1 MLSEEKQL
9 QFAALRRRVIAQ
21 AFGNLNPRQLEG
33 VLTTEGPLLLLAGAG
48 SGKTTVL
55 IHRIANL
62 LRYGRGADAQEV
74 PDHITEEDVRFLAEY
89 VEKTAPDEWETSR
102 ANLLCALEPAAPW
115 QVIAITFTNK
125 AAGELKQRLEEKIGP
140 DAGTSGRRPFIP
152 PVCGFSGGTLRN
164 WDFPP
169 PSPFMIPT
177 TPSGSSRSA

>member
-89 VEKTAPDEWETSR
+89 VEKTAPDEWETSGPTS
-102 ANLLCALEPAAPW
+102 CAPW
-115 QVIAITFTNK
+115 SPPCPL
-125 AAGELKQRLEEKIGP
+125 AGDRHHLYQQ
-140 DAGTSGRRPFIP
+140 
-152 PVCGFSGGTLRN
+152 
-164 WDFPP
+164 
-169 PSPFMIPT
+169 
-177 TPSGSSRSA
+177 SRW

>member
-102 ANLLCALEPAAPW
+102 ANLLCALEPPP
-115 QVIAITFTNK
+115 
-125 AAGELKQRLEEKIGP
+125 L
-140 DAGTSGRRPFIP
+140 GR
-152 PVCGFSGGTLRN
+152 
-164 WDFPP
+164 
-169 PSPFMIPT
+169 
-177 TPSGSSRSA
+177 